1 MAVEEAEQALTD
13 LFASRSSN
21 AVDATA
27 GKPAGAMLSV
37 IQSRPG
43 IVSETS
49 SDTAGLLKSIEGQQD
64 RLSPATKRKLQV
76 LILEKK
82 AQASL
87 ATRQG
92 VHLWCQTVMYRPSE
106 PV

>member
-1 MAVEEAEQALTD
+1 MPQQVSLPGQC
-13 LFASRSSN
+13 
-21 AVDATA
+21 
-27 GKPAGAMLSV
+27 LSV
-37 IQSRPG
+37 IQSRS
-43 IVSETS
+43 ISVSETS
-49 SDTAGLLKSIEGQQD
+49 FDTAGLLKSIEGQQD
-64 RLSPATKRKLQV
+64 RLSPATQRKLQV

-92 VHLWCQTVMYRPSE
+92 VHLWCHLVMYRPSE